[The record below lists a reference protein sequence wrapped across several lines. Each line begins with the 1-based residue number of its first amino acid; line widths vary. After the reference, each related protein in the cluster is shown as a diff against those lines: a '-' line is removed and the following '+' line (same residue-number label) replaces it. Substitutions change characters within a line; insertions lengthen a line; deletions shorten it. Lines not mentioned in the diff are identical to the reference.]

1 MCLPN
6 LDLMEPTGVQQHKTT
21 YLISL
26 TLVKVETTEDP
37 GMERARESVEGA
49 TSQAGGKQVSPN
61 ADSSNRDLKLQK
73 QEEVAEPEAR
83 KLTQLKT
90 EQEILPGPRDH
101 KALFTDGAQPS
112 DRKKSITSSTAA
124 NGGARE
130 ATGASQ
136 TSISKDAA
144 EPTQPPTA
152 SDGVGRVNKRPVSLL
167 KTHSGAISSRE
178 VREARDSIH
187 ASSKSLDRK
196 DSRTRIQS
204 PASPA
209 PSTFRASWAVCEAK
223 PSQEEQKGGTRVKMS
238 TEAVIA
244 MRTQSPRAER
254 LKSGSTSLP
263 APVTVVSK
271 PQRKGKSRTLDN
283 SDLNCLSEDLLKG
296 KSGQMT
302 SDIRTGQLQGTSTRD
317 RKMLRFIS
325 GIFTK
330 STQGPS
336 SAGMVP
342 QVPSSSQRESSE
354 DEGRKAPTPH
364 PFMIS
369 ALANL
374 SNYVHAKTQHC
385 VCLWHTSKERT
396 LWLSILPQDSRAFP
410 CLWYRD
416 KSWLWAGPKKKCM
429 KVILSRCLCIII
441 HRTIYEFAALCSS
454 RSSEFMEQQ
463 QSFV

>member
-6 LDLMEPTGVQQHKTT
+6 LDLMEQTGASQHKTT

-26 TLVKVETTEDP
+26 TLVKVETTEDH
-37 GMERARESVEGA
+37 GMEKARQSVEGA
-49 TSQAGGKQVSPN
+49 TSQAGGKQLLPN

-73 QEEVAEPEAR
+73 QEEVTEPEAR
-83 KLTQLKT
+83 KGTQLKT
-90 EQEILPGPRDH
+90 EQEILLNPGDP

-112 DRKKSITSSTAA
+112 DRQKSITSSSLE
-124 NGGARE
+124 NSEARE
-130 ATGASQ
+130 ATEASQ

-144 EPTQPPTA
+144 EPNQPPTT

-167 KTHSGAISSRE
+167 KTHSDALSSRE
-178 VREARDSIH
+178 LREARDSIH

-223 PSQEEQKGGTRVKMS
+223 PNQEEQKGSTRVKMS

-263 APVTVVSK
+263 ASVTVVSK

-296 KSGQMT
+296 KGGHIT
-302 SDIRTGQLQGTSTRD
+302 SDMRTGQLQGTSTRD

-330 STQGPS
+330 STQVPS
-336 SAGMVP
+336 IAGMVP

-354 DEGRKAPTPH
+354 EEGRKAPAPQ
-364 PFMIS
+364 PFIHFS
-369 ALANL
+369 
-374 SNYVHAKTQHC
+374 S
-385 VCLWHTSKERT
+385 SK
-396 LWLSILPQDSRAFP
+396 SI
-410 CLWYRD
+410 
-416 KSWLWAGPKKKCM
+416 K
-429 KVILSRCLCIII
+429 
-441 HRTIYEFAALCSS
+441 LCSCKNTG
-454 RSSEFMEQQ
+454 
-463 QSFV
+463 

>member
-1 MCLPN
+1 MFVFMCLPN
-6 LDLMEPTGVQQHKTT
+6 LDPMEQTGVSQHKTT

-26 TLVKVETTEDP
+26 TLVKVETTEDDG
-37 GMERARESVEGA
+37 GMEKAGQSVEGA
-49 TSQAGGKQVSPN
+49 TGQAEVKRSPN
-61 ADSSNRDLKLQK
+61 ADSSSSDLKLQK
-73 QEEVAEPEAR
+73 QEEVTEQETR
-83 KLTQLKT
+83 KDTQPKT
-90 EQEILPGPRDH
+90 EQEILPSPRDH

-112 DRKKSITSSTAA
+112 DRQKSITSSSAE

-130 ATGASQ
+130 ATEATQ

-144 EPTQPPTA
+144 EPNQPPAT
-152 SDGVGRVNKRPVSLL
+152 SDGVGHVNKRPVSLL
-167 KTHSGAISSRE
+167 KTHSGAVTSRE
-178 VREARDSIH
+178 LREARDSIH

-209 PSTFRASWAVCEAK
+209 SSTFRASWAVCEAK
-223 PSQEEQKGGTRVKMS
+223 PNQEDQKAGTRVKMS

-296 KSGQMT
+296 KGGPIT

-330 STQGPS
+330 STQVASG
-336 SAGMVP
+336 AGMEP
-342 QVPSSSQRESSE
+342 QVPSSLQRESSE
-354 DEGRKAPTPH
+354 DEGRKSPTPH
-364 PFMIS
+364 PFM
-369 ALANL
+369 L
-374 SNYVHAKTQHC
+374 
-385 VCLWHTSKERT
+385 
-396 LWLSILPQDSRAFP
+396 
-410 CLWYRD
+410 
-416 KSWLWAGPKKKCM
+416 
-429 KVILSRCLCIII
+429 
-441 HRTIYEFAALCSS
+441 
-454 RSSEFMEQQ
+454 
-463 QSFV
+463 

>member
-6 LDLMEPTGVQQHKTT
+6 LDLMEQTGVSQHKTT

-26 TLVKVETTEDP
+26 TLVKVETTEDH
-37 GMERARESVEGA
+37 GMEKAKQSVEGA
-49 TSQAGGKQVSPN
+49 TTQAGGKQLSPN
-61 ADSSNRDLKLQK
+61 ADASNRDLKQQK
-73 QEEVAEPEAR
+73 QEDVTEPEA
-83 KLTQLKT
+83 KKGTQLKT
-90 EQEILPGPRDH
+90 EQEILPSPRDH

-112 DRKKSITSSTAA
+112 DRKKSITSSTAE

-136 TSISKDAA
+136 TSISQDVA
-144 EPTQPPTA
+144 EPTQPPAT
-152 SDGVGRVNKRPVSLL
+152 SDGVGRINKRPVSLL
-167 KTHSGAISSRE
+167 KTHSGALGSRE
-178 VREARDSIH
+178 LREARDSIH

-223 PSQEEQKGGTRVKMS
+223 PNQEDQKGGTRVKMS
-238 TEAVIA
+238 TEAVIS

-263 APVTVVSK
+263 APGTVVSK

-296 KSGQMT
+296 KGGQMT

-330 STQGPS
+330 STQVPS

-354 DEGRKAPTPH
+354 DEGRKAPPPH

-369 ALANL
+369 TIANL
-374 SNYVHAKTQHC
+374 SNYVHAKTQHH
-385 VCLWHTSKERT
+385 VCLWHTSNERT
-396 LWLSILPQDSRAFP
+396 LRLSLFPQANLAFP
-410 CLWYRD
+410 YICYKDNCWV
-416 KSWLWAGPKKKCM
+416 WAG
-429 KVILSRCLCIII
+429 LQQ
-441 HRTIYEFAALCSS
+441 TI
-454 RSSEFMEQQ
+454 
-463 QSFV
+463 